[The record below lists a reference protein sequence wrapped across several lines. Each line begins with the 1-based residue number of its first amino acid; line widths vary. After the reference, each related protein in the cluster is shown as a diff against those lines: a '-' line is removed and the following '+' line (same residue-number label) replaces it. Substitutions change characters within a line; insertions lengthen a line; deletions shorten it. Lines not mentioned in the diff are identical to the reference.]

1 MSSNPNTNSS
11 SNSNASELTVG
22 AQVCMKNSPMYQPG
36 AIGFTISNGV
46 PKVGQ
51 LLNSAWDL
59 TDICRFK
66 IITISSVNNASSVAP
81 SSLTSSDLKDLVKAA
96 SSSSANSGTNSNP
109 PKSSTSG
116 NNKEAHLKM
125 VCRGWFSTL
134 S

>member
-1 MSSNPNTNSS
+1 MSSNPNTNSNP
-11 SNSNASELTVG
+11 NSNASELTVG

-66 IITISSVNNASSVAP
+66 IITISSVNSTSSIAP

-96 SSSSANSGTNSNP
+96 SSSSGGNSGGSNSNP

-116 NNKEAHLKM
+116 NNKEN
-125 VCRGWFSTL
+125 VSTCFA
-134 S
+134 